1 METSVACLTRESPST
16 AAEARVWSS
25 HKASVSLPP
34 LKTQAPGFPL
44 KDKESQQKGYMVS
57 QGLHGCALGLKIYFR
72 TNSVAAFLAQ
82 TKLPTTPEP
91 LCSGTSAQLWASE
104 KGEKWMR

>member
-1 METSVACLTRESPST
+1 
-16 AAEARVWSS
+16 
-25 HKASVSLPP
+25 
-34 LKTQAPGFPL
+34 
-44 KDKESQQKGYMVS
+44 MVS